1 MTSLKTSV
9 SALKNTNIRANGL
22 SAVTDQFTKIQGELK
37 TVKSDA
43 HGQFST
49 QINALSSA
57 LSGLGSSLTAAKDN
71 LNGGTLTA
79 VASSAGAVVTA
90 GNNLVSAVTS
100 TC

>member
-1 MTSLKTSV
+1 VASLKTSL
-9 SALKNTNIRANGL
+9 ADLKNTNVKTNGI
-22 SAVTDQFTKIQGELK
+22 SAVSDQLTKIQDNLK

-57 LSGLGSSLTAAKDN
+57 LSTLGSSLTAAKDN
-71 LNGGTLTA
+71 LSGGTLTS
-79 VASSAGAVVTA
+79 VASATGTVVTA
-90 GNNLVSAVTS
+90 GNSLVSAVSS

>member
-1 MTSLKTSV
+1 VTSLKNSV
-9 SALKNTNIRANGL
+9 LALKDTNVKANGL

-49 QINALSSA
+49 QINALSTAS
-57 LSGLGSSLTAAKDN
+57 SSLGSSLTAAKDN
-71 LNGGTLTA
+71 LNGGTLTS
-79 VASSAGAVVTA
+79 VASSIGAVVTA
-90 GNNLVSAVTS
+90 GNNLVSAVSS

>member
-1 MTSLKTSV
+1 VASLKTSV
-9 SALKNTNIRANGL
+9 SDLKNTNVRANGI
-22 SAVTDQFTKIQGELK
+22 SAVSDQFTKIQDNLK

-43 HGQFST
+43 HGQFSP

-57 LSGLGSSLTAAKDN
+57 LSTLGSSLTAAKDN
-71 LNGGTLTA
+71 LSGGTLTS

-90 GNNLVSAVTS
+90 GNNLVSTVTS